1 MARALLLDTDLLID
15 FLRGQRQAIAFMQGE
30 SGPMA
35 VSALT
40 VAELHAGVR
49 DGEEKDR
56 LAELLSLFSQIP
68 VDPEVAAEGGLL
80 RRDYGPSHGTGLVDA
95 ILAATAL
102 RQGLRLATLNARH
115 YPMLSEVVV
124 PYRKR

>member
-1 MARALLLDTDLLID
+1 MAQPLLLDTVFLID
-15 FLRGQRQAIAFMQGE
+15 FLRGQRQAVAFMEGE
-30 SGPMA
+30 SRPMA

-40 VAELHAGVR
+40 IAELHAGVR

-56 LAELLSLFSQIP
+56 LAELISIFSQIP
-68 VDPEVAAEGGLL
+68 VDPETAVEGGLL
-80 RRDYGPSHGTGLVDA
+80 RRDYGPSHGTGLIDA

-102 RQGLRLATLNARH
+102 RQGLRLVTLNAKH